1 MTGSD
6 ERRRHVRI
14 NREFVTQIFTLRN
27 DYETQG
33 VTENISQGGAYVK
46 VEDWRPFQT
55 GDQTVITFILPSSF
69 TDRGKTIGLRG
80 EAEIKRVDQQN
91 EGIALEFSRYFQE
104 FEKID
109 QVEIAAA
116 SRYHKISYY
125 LQTASASEFADFIR
139 ANPHGFLLE
148 KSQHVL
154 NNKVVFQ
161 FSTVSLDD
169 DHAMQP
175 ITRDFSIASVLES
188 SVIEVKK
195 RKSDK
200 AKNTITIGRA
210 STNDI
215 VLYNSTISKAHAY
228 LYIHPSKSTC
238 YLVDCDSKNG
248 TLLNGK
254 VLKPFERYKVTDCDE
269 ICFGPQTKIFYFS
282 SITFANFINQ
292 LRATC
297 SA

>member
-14 NREFVTQIFTLRN
+14 NRQFVTQIFTPRS

-55 GDQTVITFILPSSF
+55 GDQTVITFFVPPSL

-80 EAEIKRVDQQN
+80 EAEVKRVDQQN

-104 FEKID
+104 FEKIE
-109 QVEIAAA
+109 QVEIPGT
-116 SRYHKISYY
+116 SRYHKTSYY

-148 KSQHVL
+148 KSQNVL

-161 FSTVSLDD
+161 FSTVSLDED
-169 DHAMQP
+169 YAMQT

-215 VLYNSTISKAHAY
+215 VLYDSTISKAHAY
-228 LYIHPSKSTC
+228 LYIHPSKAAC

-248 TLLNGK
+248 TLLNGE
-254 VLKPFERYKVTDCDE
+254 VLKPFERYKVADCDE
-269 ICFGPQTKIFYFS
+269 MCFGLKTEIVYFS
-282 SITFANFINQ
+282 SIAFANFINQ

>member
-6 ERRRHVRI
+6 ERRRYVRI
-14 NREFVTQIFTLRN
+14 NRQFVTQIFTPRSE
-27 DYETQG
+27 YETQG
-33 VTENISQGGAYVK
+33 VTENISQGGAYIK
-46 VEDWRPFQT
+46 VEDWRAFQA
-55 GDQTVITFILPSSF
+55 GDQTVITFFLPPSL
-69 TDRGKTIGLRG
+69 TDSGKNIGLRG
-80 EAEIKRVDQQN
+80 EAEVKRVDQQN
-91 EGIALEFSRYFQE
+91 EGIALEFSRDFQE

-109 QVEIAAA
+109 HVEIAGTP
-116 SRYHKISYY
+116 RYNKISYY
-125 LQTASASEFADFIR
+125 LQTASVSEFSDFIR

-148 KSQHVL
+148 KSQNVL
-154 NNKVVFQ
+154 DDKVVFQ
-161 FSTVSLDD
+161 FNTVSLDD

-175 ITRDFSIASVLES
+175 ITRDFSVASVLES
-188 SVIEVKK
+188 RVVEVKK

-228 LYIHPSKSTC
+228 LYLHPSRAAC

-248 TLLNGK
+248 TILNGE
-254 VLKPFERYKVTDCDE
+254 VLKPFERYRVVDCDE
-269 ICFGPQTKIFYFS
+269 ICFGPQTKIVFFT
-282 SITFANFINQ
+282 SIAFANFINQ
-292 LRATC
+292 LRATR

>member
-14 NREFVTQIFTLRN
+14 NRQFITQIFTPRS
-27 DYETQG
+27 DHETQG
-33 VTENISQGGAYVK
+33 VTENISQGGAYIK

-55 GDQTVITFILPSSF
+55 GDQAVITFLLPPSF

-80 EAEIKRVDQQN
+80 EAEVRRVDQQN
-91 EGIALEFSRYFQE
+91 EGIALEFIRHFQE

-109 QVEIAAA
+109 QVKITGT

-125 LQTASASEFADFIR
+125 LQTASVSEFADFIR

-148 KSQHVL
+148 KSQNVL

-169 DHAMQP
+169 DYAMQP
-175 ITRDFSIASVLES
+175 ITRDFSVASVLES

-215 VLYNSTISKAHAY
+215 VLYNSTISKEHAY
-228 LYIHPSKSTC
+228 LYIHPSRAVC

-248 TLLNGK
+248 TLLNGT
-254 VLKPFERYKVTDCDE
+254 VLKPFERYKVADCDE
-269 ICFGPQTKIFYFS
+269 ICFGPQTKIVYFS
-282 SITFANFINQ
+282 SIAFANFINQ
-292 LRATC
+292 LRATT

>member
-1 MTGSD
+1 MTVSD

-14 NREFVTQIFTLRN
+14 YRQFVTQIFTPRN

-33 VTENISQGGAYVK
+33 VTENISQGGAYIK
-46 VEDWRPFQT
+46 VEDWRAFQT
-55 GDQTVITFILPSSF
+55 GDQTVLTLLLPPSF

-80 EAEIKRVDQQN
+80 EAEVKRVDQQN
-91 EGIALEFSRYFQE
+91 EGIALEFSKYFQE
-104 FEKID
+104 FEKIEH
-109 QVEIAAA
+109 VEIAGT
-116 SRYHKISYY
+116 SRYKKISYY
-125 LQTASASEFADFIR
+125 LQTTSALEFADFIR

-148 KSQHVL
+148 KSQNVL

-161 FSTVSLDD
+161 FNTVSLDD

-175 ITRDFSIASVLES
+175 VTRDFSLASALES
-188 SVIEVKK
+188 RVIEVK
-195 RKSDK
+195 RKKSEK
-200 AKNTITIGRA
+200 EKNTITIGRA
-210 STNDI
+210 ATNDI

-228 LYIHPSKSTC
+228 LYIHPSRAAC

-248 TLLNGK
+248 TLLNGE

-269 ICFGPQTKIFYFS
+269 ICFGPQTKIVYFS
-282 SITFANFINQ
+282 SIAFANFINQ
-292 LRATC
+292 LRASS

>member
-1 MTGSD
+1 MAGSD
-6 ERRRHVRI
+6 ERRRHVLI
-14 NREFVTQIFTLRN
+14 NRQFVTQISTHRS
-27 DYETQG
+27 DYETLG
-33 VTENISQGGAYVK
+33 VTENISQGGAYIK
-46 VEDWRPFQT
+46 VEDWRAFQI
-55 GDQTVITFILPSSF
+55 GDQAVITFLLPSSF
-69 TDRGKTIGLRG
+69 TDRGKTVGLRG
-80 EAEIKRVDQQN
+80 EAEVKRVDQEN

-109 QVEIAAA
+109 HVEIAGT
-116 SRYHKISYY
+116 SRYNKISYY
-125 LQTASASEFADFIR
+125 LQTISALEFADFIR
-139 ANPHGFLLE
+139 VNPHGFLLE
-148 KSQHVL
+148 KSQNVL

-161 FSTVSLDD
+161 FNTVSLDD

-175 ITRDFSIASVLES
+175 VTREFSIASALES
-188 SVIEVKK
+188 RVIEVKR

-228 LYIHPSKSTC
+228 LYIHPSRADC

-248 TLLNGK
+248 TLLNGE
-254 VLKPFERYKVTDCDE
+254 VLKPFERYKVADCDE
-269 ICFGPQTKIFYFS
+269 ICFGPQTKIVYFS
-282 SITFANFINQ
+282 SIAFANFINQ
-292 LRATC
+292 LRATH

>member
-14 NREFVTQIFTLRN
+14 SRQFITRIFTPRS

-55 GDQTVITFILPSSF
+55 GDQTVITFILPPSF
-69 TDRGKTIGLRG
+69 TDRGKTVGLRG
-80 EAEIKRVDQQN
+80 EAEVKRVDQQN
-91 EGIALEFSRYFQE
+91 EGIALEFGRYFQE

-109 QVEIAAA
+109 QVEIAGA

-154 NNKVVFQ
+154 INKVVFQ

-254 VLKPFERYKVTDCDE
+254 VLKPFERYRVTDCDE

>member
-1 MTGSD
+1 MTAID

-14 NREFVTQIFTLRN
+14 NRQFVTKISTTRT

-33 VTENISQGGAYVK
+33 VTENISQGGAYIK
-46 VEDWRPFQT
+46 VEDWRAFQT
-55 GDQTVITFILPSSF
+55 GDQTVITFFLPPSF
-69 TDRGKTIGLRG
+69 TDRSKTIALRG
-80 EAEIKRVDQQN
+80 EAEVKRVEQQN

-109 QVEIAAA
+109 HVEIAGT
-116 SRYHKISYY
+116 SRYKKISYY
-125 LQTASASEFADFIR
+125 LQTTSASEFADFIR
-139 ANPHGFLLE
+139 TNPHGFLLE
-148 KSQHVL
+148 KSQNVL

-169 DHAMQP
+169 EHTMQP
-175 ITRDFSIASVLES
+175 VTRDFSVASVLES
-188 SVIEVKK
+188 RVMEVKR

-228 LYIHPSKSTC
+228 LYIHPSKAAC

-248 TLLNGK
+248 TLLNGE
-254 VLKPFERYKVTDCDE
+254 VLKPFERYKVADCDE
-269 ICFGPQTKIFYFS
+269 ICFGPQTKIVYFS
-282 SITFANFINQ
+282 SIAFANFINQ
-292 LRATC
+292 LRAKQ

>member
-6 ERRRHVRI
+6 ERRRYVRI
-14 NREFVTQIFTLRN
+14 DRQFVTQIFTPRS
-27 DYETQG
+27 DYKTQG
-33 VTENISQGGAYVK
+33 VTENISQGGAYII
-46 VEDWRPFQT
+46 VEDWRAFQT
-55 GDQTVITFILPSSF
+55 GDQTVITFFLPPSF

-80 EAEIKRVDQQN
+80 EAEVKRVDQQN
-91 EGIALEFSRYFQE
+91 EGIALEFSRDFQE

-109 QVEIAAA
+109 HVEIAGT
-116 SRYHKISYY
+116 SRYNKISYY
-125 LQTASASEFADFIR
+125 LQAASALEFADFIR

-148 KSQHVL
+148 KSQNVL
-154 NNKVVFQ
+154 DDKVVFQ
-161 FSTVSLDD
+161 FNTVSLDD

-175 ITRDFSIASVLES
+175 ITRDFSVASVLES
-188 SVIEVKK
+188 TVIEVKR
-195 RKSDK
+195 RKSAK

-228 LYIHPSKSTC
+228 LYIHPSRAAC

-248 TLLNGK
+248 TLLNGE
-254 VLKPFERYKVTDCDE
+254 VLKPFERYKVVDCDE
-269 ICFGPQTKIFYFS
+269 ICFGPQTKIVYFS
-282 SITFANFINQ
+282 SIALANFINQ
-292 LRATC
+292 LRATR

>member
-1 MTGSD
+1 MTGYG

-14 NREFVTQIFTLRN
+14 NRQFVTQIFTPAS

-33 VTENISQGGAYVK
+33 VAENISQGGAYIK
-46 VEDWRPFQT
+46 VEDWRAFQI
-55 GDQTVITFILPSSF
+55 GDQTVITFFLPPSF

-80 EAEIKRVDQQN
+80 EAEVKRVDQQN

-109 QVEIAAA
+109 HVEIVGT
-116 SRYHKISYY
+116 SRYNKISYY

-148 KSQHVL
+148 KSPNVL

-161 FSTVSLDD
+161 FNTLLLDD
-169 DHAMQP
+169 DYAMQP
-175 ITRDFSIASVLES
+175 VTRDFSVASVLES
-188 SVIEVKK
+188 RVIEVKR

-200 AKNTITIGRA
+200 KKNTITIGRGP
-210 STNDI
+210 TNDI
-215 VLYNSTISKAHAY
+215 VLYDSTISKAHAY
-228 LYIHPSKSTC
+228 LYIHPSKAAC

-248 TLLNGK
+248 TLLNGQ
-254 VLKPFERYKVTDCDE
+254 VLKPFERYKVIDCDE
-269 ICFGPQTKIFYFS
+269 ICFGPQTKIVYFS
-282 SITFANFINQ
+282 AIAFANFINQ
-292 LRATC
+292 LRATSC
-297 SA
+297 A

>member
-14 NREFVTQIFTLRN
+14 NRQFVTQIFTPRS

-33 VTENISQGGAYVK
+33 VTENISQGGAYIK
-46 VEDWRPFQT
+46 VEDWRAFQT
-55 GDQTVITFILPSSF
+55 GDQTVLTFFLPPSF

-80 EAEIKRVDQQN
+80 EAEVKRVDQDN
-91 EGIALEFSRYFQE
+91 EGIALEFSKYFQE

-109 QVEIAAA
+109 HVEIAGT
-116 SRYHKISYY
+116 SRYKKISYY
-125 LQTASASEFADFIR
+125 LKTTSALEFADFIR

-148 KSQHVL
+148 KSQNVL

-161 FSTVSLDD
+161 FNTVSLDD

-175 ITRDFSIASVLES
+175 VTRDFSVDSVLES
-188 SVIEVKK
+188 RVIEVKR

-200 AKNTITIGRA
+200 EENTITIGRA

-228 LYIHPSKSTC
+228 LYIHPSKAVC

-248 TLLNGK
+248 TLLNGE
-254 VLKPFERYKVTDCDE
+254 VLKPFERYKVADCDE
-269 ICFGPQTKIFYFS
+269 ICFGPQTKIVYFS
-282 SITFANFINQ
+282 SIAFANFINQ
-292 LRATC
+292 LRATS